1 MILEFSVKNFLSF
14 KEKVTFSM
22 IANSNKELNDN
33 YVEIGGNKVLKSAAI
48 YGANAS
54 GKSNLFKILTL
65 VVLMLR
71 SSNSVD
77 INAKLPLIPFKL
89 DKGSVNK
96 PSEFEIKFILDETRY
111 VYGFIADK
119 DKIYDEYLYY
129 YPNGRETK
137 IFDRTNINEYSYT
150 QKDEKIL
157 REIEAKNAQNKFFLA
172 TATNW
177 NFDKTKAAY
186 NFLTN
191 GIGTCNNL
199 EILKNMAYK
208 MYETNPD
215 YLKDFAID
223 FLQKA
228 DFNIEDYQISQIDV
242 PGEFLTAIPEFIT
255 KTLPDK
261 PKAYQVLFK
270 HKNSDNYLSID
281 EESLGTQMIFAFI
294 PFLADSLKNKKVLII
309 DELDKSLHPFLVQYI
324 VEIFN
329 DAEINKNGSQ
339 LIFNTHDTNLLDLNI
354 LRRDQIWF
362 TEKNSETGE
371 SDLYSLS
378 DFSVRKQENVEK
390 GYMLGRYGAVP
401 FIKNDFNLWEDKR
414 VISNDRVRKERKQKN
429 KIIIAVEGKNKTEKL
444 YFNNFDNGKKS
455 YSISFA
461 KGNYT
466 DPLNLVKMLIE
477 EMKKIG
483 VDLSDGDRAYC
494 IFDTDIEPI
503 KNTVIKEAKKLAS
516 LSGIE
521 IITSTPSIELW
532 FLLHYEYTTA
542 SMDNKS
548 LINRLKKFYPNYA
561 KNINIFPDINKNIN
575 KAIDSAKKLEKHQL
589 ENGKIIGTVEA
600 NPSTEIYKIVEELLK

>member
-33 YVEIGGNKVLKSAAI
+33 YVEIGGNKVLKSAAV

-54 GKSNLFKILTL
+54 GKSNLFEILAR
-65 VVLMLR
+65 VVSMLR

-157 REIEAKNAQNKFFLA
+157 REIEDKNAQNKFFLA

-186 NFLTN
+186 DFLTN
-191 GIGTCNNL
+191 GIEPCNDLNA
-199 EILKNMAYK
+199 LKNMAYK
-208 MYETNPD
+208 AYEANPD
-215 YLKDFAID
+215 HLKDFAID

-228 DFNIEDYQISQIDV
+228 DFNIEDYQISKV
-242 PGEFLTAIPEFIT
+242 EMPGELLANMPEFIAE
-255 KTLPDK
+255 KLK
-261 PKAYQVLFK
+261 SYQVLFK
-270 HKNSDNYLSID
+270 HKNSDNFLSIN

-329 DAEINKNGSQ
+329 DVEINKNGSQ

-362 TEKNSETGE
+362 TEKNKETGE

-401 FIKNDFNLWEDKR
+401 FIKNDFNLWE
-414 VISNDRVRKERKQKN
+414 
-429 KIIIAVEGKNKTEKL
+429 
-444 YFNNFDNGKKS
+444 
-455 YSISFA
+455 
-461 KGNYT
+461 
-466 DPLNLVKMLIE
+466 E
-477 EMKKIG
+477 E
-483 VDLSDGDRAYC
+483 
-494 IFDTDIEPI
+494 
-503 KNTVIKEAKKLAS
+503 
-516 LSGIE
+516 
-521 IITSTPSIELW
+521 
-532 FLLHYEYTTA
+532 
-542 SMDNKS
+542 
-548 LINRLKKFYPNYA
+548 
-561 KNINIFPDINKNIN
+561 
-575 KAIDSAKKLEKHQL
+575 
-589 ENGKIIGTVEA
+589 
-600 NPSTEIYKIVEELLK
+600 

>member
-77 INAKLPLIPFKL
+77 INAKFPLIPFKL

-401 FIKNDFNLWEDKR
+401 FIKNDFNLWE
-414 VISNDRVRKERKQKN
+414 
-429 KIIIAVEGKNKTEKL
+429 
-444 YFNNFDNGKKS
+444 
-455 YSISFA
+455 
-461 KGNYT
+461 
-466 DPLNLVKMLIE
+466 E
-477 EMKKIG
+477 E
-483 VDLSDGDRAYC
+483 
-494 IFDTDIEPI
+494 
-503 KNTVIKEAKKLAS
+503 
-516 LSGIE
+516 
-521 IITSTPSIELW
+521 
-532 FLLHYEYTTA
+532 
-542 SMDNKS
+542 
-548 LINRLKKFYPNYA
+548 
-561 KNINIFPDINKNIN
+561 
-575 KAIDSAKKLEKHQL
+575 
-589 ENGKIIGTVEA
+589 
-600 NPSTEIYKIVEELLK
+600 

>member
-33 YVEIGGNKVLKSAAI
+33 YVEIGGNKVLKSAAV

-270 HKNSDNYLSID
+270 HKNSDNYLSIN

-401 FIKNDFNLWEDKR
+401 FIKNDFNLWE
-414 VISNDRVRKERKQKN
+414 
-429 KIIIAVEGKNKTEKL
+429 
-444 YFNNFDNGKKS
+444 
-455 YSISFA
+455 
-461 KGNYT
+461 
-466 DPLNLVKMLIE
+466 E
-477 EMKKIG
+477 E
-483 VDLSDGDRAYC
+483 
-494 IFDTDIEPI
+494 
-503 KNTVIKEAKKLAS
+503 
-516 LSGIE
+516 
-521 IITSTPSIELW
+521 
-532 FLLHYEYTTA
+532 
-542 SMDNKS
+542 
-548 LINRLKKFYPNYA
+548 
-561 KNINIFPDINKNIN
+561 
-575 KAIDSAKKLEKHQL
+575 
-589 ENGKIIGTVEA
+589 
-600 NPSTEIYKIVEELLK
+600 

>member
-54 GKSNLFKILTL
+54 GKSNLFKILTR

-242 PGEFLTAIPEFIT
+242 PGEFLTAIPEFIA

-401 FIKNDFNLWEDKR
+401 FIKNDFNLWE
-414 VISNDRVRKERKQKN
+414 
-429 KIIIAVEGKNKTEKL
+429 
-444 YFNNFDNGKKS
+444 
-455 YSISFA
+455 
-461 KGNYT
+461 
-466 DPLNLVKMLIE
+466 E
-477 EMKKIG
+477 E
-483 VDLSDGDRAYC
+483 
-494 IFDTDIEPI
+494 
-503 KNTVIKEAKKLAS
+503 
-516 LSGIE
+516 
-521 IITSTPSIELW
+521 
-532 FLLHYEYTTA
+532 
-542 SMDNKS
+542 
-548 LINRLKKFYPNYA
+548 
-561 KNINIFPDINKNIN
+561 
-575 KAIDSAKKLEKHQL
+575 
-589 ENGKIIGTVEA
+589 
-600 NPSTEIYKIVEELLK
+600 

>member
-191 GIGTCNNL
+191 GRGTCNNL

-401 FIKNDFNLWEDKR
+401 FIKNDFNLWE
-414 VISNDRVRKERKQKN
+414 
-429 KIIIAVEGKNKTEKL
+429 
-444 YFNNFDNGKKS
+444 
-455 YSISFA
+455 
-461 KGNYT
+461 
-466 DPLNLVKMLIE
+466 E
-477 EMKKIG
+477 E
-483 VDLSDGDRAYC
+483 
-494 IFDTDIEPI
+494 
-503 KNTVIKEAKKLAS
+503 
-516 LSGIE
+516 
-521 IITSTPSIELW
+521 
-532 FLLHYEYTTA
+532 
-542 SMDNKS
+542 
-548 LINRLKKFYPNYA
+548 
-561 KNINIFPDINKNIN
+561 
-575 KAIDSAKKLEKHQL
+575 
-589 ENGKIIGTVEA
+589 
-600 NPSTEIYKIVEELLK
+600 

>member
-177 NFDKTKAAY
+177 NFDKTKATY

-242 PGEFLTAIPEFIT
+242 PGEFLTAIPEFIA

-401 FIKNDFNLWEDKR
+401 FIKNDFNLWE
-414 VISNDRVRKERKQKN
+414 
-429 KIIIAVEGKNKTEKL
+429 
-444 YFNNFDNGKKS
+444 
-455 YSISFA
+455 
-461 KGNYT
+461 
-466 DPLNLVKMLIE
+466 E
-477 EMKKIG
+477 E
-483 VDLSDGDRAYC
+483 
-494 IFDTDIEPI
+494 
-503 KNTVIKEAKKLAS
+503 
-516 LSGIE
+516 
-521 IITSTPSIELW
+521 
-532 FLLHYEYTTA
+532 
-542 SMDNKS
+542 
-548 LINRLKKFYPNYA
+548 
-561 KNINIFPDINKNIN
+561 
-575 KAIDSAKKLEKHQL
+575 
-589 ENGKIIGTVEA
+589 
-600 NPSTEIYKIVEELLK
+600 

>member
-172 TATNW
+172 TATNR

-401 FIKNDFNLWEDKR
+401 FIKNDFNLWE
-414 VISNDRVRKERKQKN
+414 
-429 KIIIAVEGKNKTEKL
+429 
-444 YFNNFDNGKKS
+444 
-455 YSISFA
+455 
-461 KGNYT
+461 
-466 DPLNLVKMLIE
+466 E
-477 EMKKIG
+477 E
-483 VDLSDGDRAYC
+483 
-494 IFDTDIEPI
+494 
-503 KNTVIKEAKKLAS
+503 
-516 LSGIE
+516 
-521 IITSTPSIELW
+521 
-532 FLLHYEYTTA
+532 
-542 SMDNKS
+542 
-548 LINRLKKFYPNYA
+548 
-561 KNINIFPDINKNIN
+561 
-575 KAIDSAKKLEKHQL
+575 
-589 ENGKIIGTVEA
+589 
-600 NPSTEIYKIVEELLK
+600 

>member
-390 GYMLGRYGAVP
+390 GYKLGRYGAVP
-401 FIKNDFNLWEDKR
+401 FIKNDFNLWE
-414 VISNDRVRKERKQKN
+414 
-429 KIIIAVEGKNKTEKL
+429 
-444 YFNNFDNGKKS
+444 
-455 YSISFA
+455 
-461 KGNYT
+461 
-466 DPLNLVKMLIE
+466 E
-477 EMKKIG
+477 E
-483 VDLSDGDRAYC
+483 
-494 IFDTDIEPI
+494 
-503 KNTVIKEAKKLAS
+503 
-516 LSGIE
+516 
-521 IITSTPSIELW
+521 
-532 FLLHYEYTTA
+532 
-542 SMDNKS
+542 
-548 LINRLKKFYPNYA
+548 
-561 KNINIFPDINKNIN
+561 
-575 KAIDSAKKLEKHQL
+575 
-589 ENGKIIGTVEA
+589 
-600 NPSTEIYKIVEELLK
+600 

>member
-1 MILEFSVKNFLSF
+1 
-14 KEKVTFSM
+14 M

-242 PGEFLTAIPEFIT
+242 PGEFLTAIPEFIA

-401 FIKNDFNLWEDKR
+401 FIKNDFNLWE
-414 VISNDRVRKERKQKN
+414 
-429 KIIIAVEGKNKTEKL
+429 
-444 YFNNFDNGKKS
+444 
-455 YSISFA
+455 
-461 KGNYT
+461 
-466 DPLNLVKMLIE
+466 E
-477 EMKKIG
+477 E
-483 VDLSDGDRAYC
+483 
-494 IFDTDIEPI
+494 
-503 KNTVIKEAKKLAS
+503 
-516 LSGIE
+516 
-521 IITSTPSIELW
+521 
-532 FLLHYEYTTA
+532 
-542 SMDNKS
+542 
-548 LINRLKKFYPNYA
+548 
-561 KNINIFPDINKNIN
+561 
-575 KAIDSAKKLEKHQL
+575 
-589 ENGKIIGTVEA
+589 
-600 NPSTEIYKIVEELLK
+600 

>member
-33 YVEIGGNKVLKSAAI
+33 YVEIGGNKVLKSAAV

-96 PSEFEIKFILDETRY
+96 PIEFEIKFILDETRY

-401 FIKNDFNLWEDKR
+401 FIKNDFNLWE
-414 VISNDRVRKERKQKN
+414 
-429 KIIIAVEGKNKTEKL
+429 
-444 YFNNFDNGKKS
+444 
-455 YSISFA
+455 
-461 KGNYT
+461 
-466 DPLNLVKMLIE
+466 E
-477 EMKKIG
+477 E
-483 VDLSDGDRAYC
+483 
-494 IFDTDIEPI
+494 
-503 KNTVIKEAKKLAS
+503 
-516 LSGIE
+516 
-521 IITSTPSIELW
+521 
-532 FLLHYEYTTA
+532 
-542 SMDNKS
+542 
-548 LINRLKKFYPNYA
+548 
-561 KNINIFPDINKNIN
+561 
-575 KAIDSAKKLEKHQL
+575 
-589 ENGKIIGTVEA
+589 
-600 NPSTEIYKIVEELLK
+600 